1 MSTDVVNTAK
11 YIVIDGIDG
20 GGKGSLLSKL
30 KEVYS
35 PLPHHSSYENHR
47 KEGVVGKHFM
57 YTREPGGTDL
67 GEKLRAHILNDPMF
81 AFSELC
87 LLMAQ
92 RKELRGKI
100 ETALF
105 SGLHV
110 ISDRSESASFAYQIR
125 GRDLEHIEDLF
136 WEMNKHLAPFP
147 SLYIFLDLDPRVAA
161 RRMERREA
169 GGQDAD
175 KFEKENVVFFEKVRQ
190 GFIEFS
196 LKVKTPCYYVNAEQD
211 KEKVFEEVSAI
222 IDAHIG
228 RGKSI
233 FTGNV
238 IPIVA
243 LKNG

>member
-1 MSTDVVNTAK
+1 MESNPQSIPR

-20 GGKGSLLSKL
+20 GGKGSLLQKL
-30 KEVYS
+30 TEVYT
-35 PLPHHSSYENHR
+35 PLPSYSSYERHR
-47 KEGVVGKHFM
+47 ADGVVGKHFI

-125 GRDLEHIEDLF
+125 GRGLEHIEDLF

-161 RRMERREA
+161 KRMERREA
-169 GGQDAD
+169 SGQDAD
-175 KFEKENVVFFEKVRQ
+175 KFEKENAVFFEKVRQ
-190 GFIEFS
+190 GFVDFS
-196 LKVKTPCYYVNAEQD
+196 KKVNTPCHYVNAEQD
-211 KEKVFEEVSAI
+211 KERVLEDVKII
-222 IDAHIG
+222 IDTHIG
-228 RGKSI
+228 RSNHVSM
-233 FTGNV
+233 GNV
-238 IPIVA
+238 IPLMF